1 MTDRIL
7 GLPAKYIQG
16 QGALDR
22 IGESALQLDNSALV
36 FADGFVRDLVGA
48 RVTQSLEAAK
58 VTCQWEDFNGECCRS
73 EIDRLKAKG
82 KNMNLVIAIGGG
94 KALDTG
100 KAVAAELSVPFI
112 SAPTIASTDGAVSS
126 IAVEYSDDHTH
137 IGVMR
142 FNCSPAVVL
151 VDTQVVANAPVRLLV
166 AGMGDSLSTWFE
178 ARACHAKG
186 INNFRG
192 GAISDI
198 AMNLAR
204 SCHETIMHYGRDA
217 LCAVEKNLV
226 NEAVERVVEANVF
239 LSGVGF
245 ENTGVA
251 GAHALDTA
259 VSRYSSDH
267 SIYHGER
274 VALGVLFQLKLEGD
288 TDAIRKLLPF
298 FKDVGLPINLQG
310 IGLKDMS
317 AEDLKDLATIVMRD
331 GSPIRNLPFHVKHDD
346 VVHALSQ
353 LL

>member
-22 IGESALQLDNSALV
+22 IGEAALQLDNSALV

-166 AGMGDSLSTWFE
+166 AGMGDGLATWFE

-186 INNFRG
+186 TSNFRG
-192 GAISDI
+192 GAISDV
-198 AMNLAR
+198 AMTLAR
-204 SCHETIMHYGRDA
+204 SCHETIMNYGRDA
-217 LCAVEKNLV
+217 LSAVEKNEV
-226 NEAVERVVEANVF
+226 SEAVERVVEANVF

-251 GAHALDTA
+251 GAHALDSA

-267 SIYHGER
+267 SIHHGER

-288 TDAIRKLLPF
+288 TGMRLRNCCRSTKTSGCP
-298 FKDVGLPINLQG
+298 PTCR
-310 IGLKDMS
+310 
-317 AEDLKDLATIVMRD
+317 ELASKT
-331 GSPIRNLPFHVKHDD
+331 
-346 VVHALSQ
+346 
-353 LL
+353 